1 MSGAGD
7 SDTPSVSTSRK
18 VRPPIG
24 KSAGASSALM
34 TASTSA
40 GSLVGKRPNDRRP
53 CSRGRAGKVDLDVP
67 GLLLGAGRLS
77 RVRERKVAVAGLS
90 RVMTLAGASA
100 RGSGAVA
107 RERRFAG
114 ALPTSS

>member
-1 MSGAGD
+1 MSGAGA

-40 GSLVGKRPNDRRP
+40 GSLAGKRPNE
-53 CSRGRAGKVDLDVP
+53 S
-67 GLLLGAGRLS
+67 
-77 RVRERKVAVAGLS
+77 
-90 RVMTLAGASA
+90 
-100 RGSGAVA
+100 
-107 RERRFAG
+107 
-114 ALPTSS
+114 PTV